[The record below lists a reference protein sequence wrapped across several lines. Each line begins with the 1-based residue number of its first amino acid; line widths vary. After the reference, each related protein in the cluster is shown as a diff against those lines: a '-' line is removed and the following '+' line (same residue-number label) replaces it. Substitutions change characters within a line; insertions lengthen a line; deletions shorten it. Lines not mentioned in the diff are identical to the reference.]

1 MVLTSW
7 LRLGG
12 SETVPLV
19 VSEGEPEVGGEL
31 HLVVLLQVHQLHPH
45 LLLLQ
50 VHLERLGLIETAAV
64 DRFSSRKFGIE
75 DSLGSARAT
84 YRGHSQPRGA
94 GGGGGAPP

>member
-12 SETVPLV
+12 SETAPLV

-31 HLVVLLQVHQLHPH
+31 HGVGLLQVHQLHPH

-50 VHLERLGLIETAAV
+50 VHTQRLRLIETA
-64 DRFSSRKFGIE
+64 GIE
-75 DSLGSARAT
+75 G
-84 YRGHSQPRGA
+84 
-94 GGGGGAPP
+94 

>member
-31 HLVVLLQVHQLHPH
+31 HQVVLQQIHQLHPH
-45 LLLLQ
+45 LLLFQ
-50 VHLERLGLIETAAV
+50 VHIQWLGLIETV
-64 DRFSSRKFGIE
+64 
-75 DSLGSARAT
+75 GSARAT
-84 YRGHSQPRGA
+84 YRVHSQPSGA